1 MVGFSGVI
9 TKELRS
15 LFCHLPSRSST
26 DAPASLGGSQ
36 LLHSATRTGS
46 VSDVDDQSRSRR
58 LAKTVQKLL
67 TQSKRRPLWRPDASL
82 WQVAAQA
89 CNEPLQQLRQTQDRC
104 LTDHH
109 TLADTVGRVA
119 ASVQVILVD
128 QAIPVRNEVALL
140 EQPP

>member
-1 MVGFSGVI
+1 SRPQMVGFSGVI
-9 TKELRS
+9 TKVCAVCPVISR
-15 LFCHLPSRSST
+15 PRSST

-46 VSDVDDQSRSRR
+46 VSDVYDEGRSRR

-104 LTDHH
+104 LADHY
-109 TLADTVGRVA
+109 TLADTV
-119 ASVQVILVD
+119 
-128 QAIPVRNEVALL
+128 
-140 EQPP
+140 